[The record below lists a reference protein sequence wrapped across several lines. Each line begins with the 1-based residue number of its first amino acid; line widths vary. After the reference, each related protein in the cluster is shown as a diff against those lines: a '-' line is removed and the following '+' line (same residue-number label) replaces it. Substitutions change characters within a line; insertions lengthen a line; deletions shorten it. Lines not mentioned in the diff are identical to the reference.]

1 MGFNEAHTRQKSRN
15 HCIMAM
21 VNGYIYIFCVVV
33 GKVRAGED
41 VISFDKHLYYIYIC
55 IAICVDTCKLLV
67 TRK

>member
-1 MGFNEAHTRQKSRN
+1 
-15 HCIMAM
+15 MAM